1 MSFKEKIKQNK
12 KLYIFLKKYYKVL
25 LNIQAYI
32 TIKKDRLKNIKY
44 RKRNKKIISKYQ
56 EYKKN
61 RKAKGIIYT
70 CIIGNYD
77 DLKSHKY
84 IDFEWDYI
92 CFTDNK
98 NILSDGI
105 WEIKTLAFNEL
116 DNTRNNRWHKLNP
129 HLLFS
134 EYERSLYIDGNI
146 RILSKDFFD
155 LLLNEESFISTIHP
169 KRNCLYNEAE
179 ICKEIKLDKE
189 EIIDKQINIIKKSG
203 FPREYGLY
211 EANILYRKHNEEK
224 IIKMDEEWWEF
235 VSKQAKRDQLSLT
248 YVCWKNNIPFRT
260 FLDTSFRIK
269 NKYIEI
275 TPHLIRRK

>member
-1 MSFKEKIKQNK
+1 MLKNILKKNK
-12 KLYIFLKKYYKVL
+12 KLYKVLSGVKFRYIVKKVQLKNFYYK
-25 LNIQAYI
+25 
-32 TIKKDRLKNIKY
+32 LKL
-44 RKRNKKIISKYQ
+44 RNQKLIYQ

-61 RKAKGIIYT
+61 RKAKGVVYT
-70 CIIGNYD
+70 CIIGDYD
-77 DLKSHKY
+77 NLKSQKY
-84 IDFEWDYI
+84 VNFDWDYI
-92 CFTDNK
+92 CYTNNK
-98 NILSDGI
+98 NIKSDGI
-105 WEIKTLAFNEL
+105 WEVKELEFDKL

-134 EYERSLYIDGNI
+134 EYERSLYIDGNV
-146 RILSKDFFD
+146 RILSKAFFY

-179 ICKEIKLDKE
+179 ICKQTKLEKK
-189 EIIDKQINIIKKSG
+189 EIIDNQINIIKKAK
-203 FPREYGLY
+203 FPKNYGLY

>member
-1 MSFKEKIKQNK
+1 MIKKI
-12 KLYIFLKKYYKVL
+12 LKKNERIYAVLAKLKYQFFAGKVELENFYYK
-25 LNIQAYI
+25 IR
-32 TIKKDRLKNIKY
+32 IKKIVKD
-44 RKRNKKIISKYQ
+44 YQ
-56 EYKKN
+56 KYKKS
-61 RKAKGIIYT
+61 RKAKGVVYT

-77 DLKSHKY
+77 NLKSQKY
-84 IDFEWDYI
+84 INFDWDYI
-92 CFTDNK
+92 CYTNNK
-98 NILSDGI
+98 NIKSDGI
-105 WEIKTLAFNEL
+105 WEVKELEFDKL

-129 HLLFS
+129 HILFPY
-134 EYERSLYIDGNI
+134 YERSLYVDGNV
-146 RILSKDFFD
+146 RFLSKEFFQ
-155 LLLNEESFISTIHP
+155 LFLEEDIFISTTHP
-169 KRNCLYNEAE
+169 QRKCLYKEAE
-179 ICKEIKLDKE
+179 ACKKFKLEDEKIIDNQI
-189 EIIDKQINIIKKSG
+189 EIIKRSN
-203 FPREYGLY
+203 FPENYGLY